1 MRSNWQ
7 NKIIQFMRGR
17 YGVFDPLNKT
27 LLILTAA
34 LIIFHMFI
42 TIPFMNLLPLLLLVI
57 VYYRFFSKRI
67 YVRSNEN
74 QRYLRWQNKI
84 KNFFRLRKEAFQNRK
99 TYTYFHCPECKKALR
114 APKGRGKIKITCSQ
128 CRHQFTKKV

>member
-27 LLILTAA
+27 LLIVTAA
-34 LIIFHMFI
+34 LIIFNVFI

>member
-7 NKIIQFMRGR
+7 TKIIQFMRGR
-17 YGVFDPLNKT
+17 YGVFDPLNKI

-34 LIIFHMFI
+34 LIIFNVFI
-42 TIPFMNLLPLLLLVI
+42 TIPLVNLLPLLLLVI

-84 KNFFRLRKEAFQNRK
+84 KSFFRLRKEAFQNRK

-114 APKGRGKIKITCSQ
+114 APKGRGKIKITCSR
-128 CRHQFTKKV
+128 CHHQFTQKV

>member
-17 YGVFDPLNKT
+17 YGVFDPLNKR
-27 LLILTAA
+27 LLILTAV
-34 LIIFHMFI
+34 LIIFNVFI
-42 TIPFMNLLPLLLLVI
+42 TIPFVNLLPLLLLVI

-74 QRYLRWQNKI
+74 QRYLRWENKI

>member
-17 YGVFDPLNKT
+17 YGVFDPLNKR
-27 LLILTAA
+27 LLILTAV
-34 LIIFHMFI
+34 LIIFNVFI
-42 TIPFMNLLPLLLLVI
+42 TIPFVNLLPLLLLVI

-74 QRYLRWQNKI
+74 QRYLRWENKI

-114 APKGRGKIKITCSQ
+114 APKGRGKIKVTCSQ

>member
-17 YGVFDPLNKT
+17 YGVFDPLNKR
-27 LLILTAA
+27 LLILTAV
-34 LIIFHMFI
+34 LIIFNVFI
-42 TIPFMNLLPLLLLVI
+42 TIPLMNLLVLLLLVI

-74 QRYLRWQNKI
+74 QRYLRWKNKI

-114 APKGRGKIKITCSQ
+114 APKGRGKIKVTCSQ

>member
-27 LLILTAA
+27 LLILTAV
-34 LIIFHMFI
+34 LIIFNVFI
-42 TIPFMNLLPLLLLVI
+42 TIPLMNLLPLLLLVI

-74 QRYLRWQNKI
+74 QRYLRWKNKI

-114 APKGRGKIKITCSQ
+114 APKGRGKIKVTCSQ

>member
-27 LLILTAA
+27 LLIVTAA
-34 LIIFHMFI
+34 LIIFNVFI
-42 TIPFMNLLPLLLLVI
+42 TIPLMNLLPLLLLVI

-74 QRYLRWQNKI
+74 QRYLRWKNKI

>member
-27 LLILTAA
+27 LLILTAV
-34 LIIFHMFI
+34 LIIFNVFI
-42 TIPFMNLLPLLLLVI
+42 TIPLMNLLVLLLLVI

-74 QRYLRWQNKI
+74 QRYLRWKNKI

-114 APKGRGKIKITCSQ
+114 APKGRGKIKVTCSQ

>member
-17 YGVFDPLNKT
+17 YGVFDPLNKM

-34 LIIFHMFI
+34 LIIFNVFI
-42 TIPFMNLLPLLLLVI
+42 TIPLVNLLPLLLLVI

-74 QRYLRWQNKI
+74 QRYLRWKNKI